1 MVAIQTCNLCYGLNL
16 TFHYTILVASVRICK
31 SMLNFMTSKEIIQF
45 KRIIEIVQVHML
57 CGIMDLLDSA
67 INKVTKLDYSV
78 KPGNFDEVEHL
89 WEFLVHFEFVAK
101 VNCKNESAKV
111 IALASYLSER
121 MRAILEIARDPNL
134 TIERD
139 DLVTLEVDFDDLTR
153 LAYFEC
159 TLEVEGLKS
168 HRKAVIRT
176 LEIKDIQ
183 ENNTLYFL
191 HYLVC

>member
-1 MVAIQTCNLCYGLNL
+1 
-16 TFHYTILVASVRICK
+16 
-31 SMLNFMTSKEIIQF
+31 MLNFMTSKEIIQF

-67 INKVTKLDYSV
+67 TNKVTKLDYSV

-101 VNCKNESAKV
+101 VNCRNESAV

-121 MRAILEIARDPNL
+121 MRAILEIARDP
-134 TIERD
+134 
-139 DLVTLEVDFDDLTR
+139 
-153 LAYFEC
+153 
-159 TLEVEGLKS
+159 VEGLKS

-191 HYLVC
+191 HYQAESARNGQIFQNGLV